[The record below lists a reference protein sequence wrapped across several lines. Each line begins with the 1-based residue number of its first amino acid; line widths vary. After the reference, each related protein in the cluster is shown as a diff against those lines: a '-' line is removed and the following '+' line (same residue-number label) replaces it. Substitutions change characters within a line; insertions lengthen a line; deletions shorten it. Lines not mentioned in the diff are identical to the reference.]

1 MEVWKGILI
10 AVVVILL
17 LTALFFAC
25 CCRTVPTGY
34 TGILT
39 TFGKVEGNTVASGAH
54 IIAPWQKIV
63 KLDNRTQKVSVT
75 TQAFSSDIQQVD
87 VQLSVNYSIDQATAQ
102 ELYKTVGVGYYE
114 TVIYPR
120 LLENTKAVLSRYS
133 AEELVDNRQ
142 SLSVEI
148 HDLLKAEMDRYGIN
162 IVNLSVEDVD
172 FTDAFTN
179 AVEAKQVAR
188 QNKLAEETR
197 QAQIT
202 MEKTA
207 DAERQVIEANAAADV
222 AKIQA
227 EADLEVTKIQADAA
241 EYAGQKEAAKN
252 KAISESLTPE
262 LIRYYY
268 ILQWDGKLPRYML
281 SSGGSALFQI
291 PDEE

>member
-1 MEVWKGILI
+1 
-10 AVVVILL
+10 
-17 LTALFFAC
+17 
-25 CCRTVPTGY
+25 
-34 TGILT
+34 
-39 TFGKVEGNTVASGAH
+39 
-54 IIAPWQKIV
+54 
-63 KLDNRTQKVSVT
+63 
-75 TQAFSSDIQQVD
+75 
-87 VQLSVNYSIDQATAQ
+87 
-102 ELYKTVGVGYYE
+102 
-114 TVIYPR
+114 
-120 LLENTKAVLSRYS
+120 
-133 AEELVDNRQ
+133 
-142 SLSVEI
+142 
-148 HDLLKAEMDRYGIN
+148 MDRYGIN

-207 DAERQVIEANAAADV
+207 EAERQVIEANAAADV

-252 KAISESLTPE
+252 KAISESLTKE

-281 SSGGSALFQI
+281 SGGGSALFQI